1 MQKLRIYN
9 DSLRLVREIYTIART
24 NENLR
29 KDFSL
34 NDQLRRAAVSI
45 VLNIA
50 EGNARG
56 VKQFKN
62 YLNIACGSCNEV
74 VAALEII
81 EAVHN
86 INTSNLKE
94 EYLILARQITAFSR
108 SFK

>member
-1 MQKLRIYN
+1 MDKLRIYKQA
-9 DSLRLVREIYTIART
+9 LKLIREVYKLIQT
-24 NENLR
+24 NEALR

-34 NDQLRRAAVSI
+34 NDQLKRASI
-45 VLNIA
+45 SIILNIV

-56 VKQFKN
+56 IKQFKN

-81 EAVHN
+81 EAVHD
-86 INTSNLKE
+86 ISTSKLKE